1 MQLASLL
8 LQATT
13 GALESFSAFIIT
25 AVNIIFIIV
34 LAIGLINTVRKF
46 IMSDPG
52 AMGSLGQLI
61 VGVIVF
67 FCVHHFQRRHA
78 SLVWW
83 LFWINNLLRYA
94 NL

>member
-1 MQLASLL
+1 MQLAALF

-13 GALESFSAFIIT
+13 GALEGFSAFIIT

-67 FCVHHFQRRHA
+67 FVFTIFKEDMLA
-78 SLVWW
+78 
-83 LFWINNLLRYA
+83 LFGGFA
-94 NL
+94 G

>member
-1 MQLASLL
+1 MPIRSLF

-13 GALESFSAFIIT
+13 GALQNFSGFVILAI
-25 AVNIIFIIV
+25 NIIFIIV

-46 IMSDPG
+46 ITNDPG

-67 FCVHHFQRRHA
+67 LAFTIFKEDLQGIFGTFA
-78 SLVWW
+78 G
-83 LFWINNLLRYA
+83 
-94 NL
+94 